1 MRAEEGD
8 SSTTTAIDMVDAEY
22 RYILQQIPLL
32 QLTAGS
38 LGEARG
44 AMVDMFVDL
53 LPPGDV
59 SSVQSRLISEAPVIL
74 FESTARSAGP
84 RAAIL
89 YIHSGGFVMG
99 SAAMMNGY
107 CARLADELGV
117 VVVSVDYRLAPE
129 TPFPGPLEDCYDG
142 LKWLFEHAD
151 TLGVDK
157 QRVAVMGDS
166 GGGGLAAALC
176 LLARDRGGP
185 QPKAQLLMYPMLD
198 YRTGGAQ
205 ESSSNPFTGD
215 FLWTR
220 SMNQFGWNA
229 MRGQQ
234 ELKAEQLGYFSPS
247 LAHDFSSLPAAFI
260 GVGTLDLFVDECL
273 AYGHALLR
281 AGVPVDLRTYPGC
294 FHGFD
299 RLPGALSECFERDL
313 FAAIRRFLQLGQREN
328 GAGHMGQPYAEDRQ
342 EGE

>member
-1 MRAEEGD
+1 M
-8 SSTTTAIDMVDAEY
+8 TTIAIDRVDAEY
-22 RYILQQIPLL
+22 REILQQIPML
-32 QLTAGS
+32 QLTAGT
-38 LGEARG
+38 LGEARS
-44 AMVDMFVDL
+44 AMVDMFINL
-53 LPPGDV
+53 LP
-59 SSVQSRLISEAPVIL
+59 SSDASPVRPRLISGAPLIL
-74 FESTARSAGP
+74 FEPAIRSEGL

-142 LKWLFEHAD
+142 LKWLFDNAD
-151 TLGVDK
+151 ELNVDTG
-157 QRVAVMGDS
+157 RVAVMGDS

-185 QPKAQLLMYPMLD
+185 QPSVQLLMYPMLD
-198 YRTGGAQ
+198 CRAGAAQ
-205 ESSSNPFTGD
+205 EPSPNPFTGD

-229 MRGQQ
+229 MRGEQ
-234 ELKAEQLGYFSPS
+234 ELTAEQLGYFSPS
-247 LAHDFSSLPAAFI
+247 LAQDFSSLPAAFI

-273 AYGHALLR
+273 AFGHALVR
-281 AGVPVDLRTYPGC
+281 AGVPVELRTYPGC

-299 RLPGALSECFERDL
+299 RLPGTLSESFERDL
-313 FAAIRRFLQLGQREN
+313 FAAIRRFLQLGPRDQAAN
-328 GAGHMGQPYAEDRQ
+328 QTVQTQANDQK